1 MAQQPARPM
10 TQGPSSSAGSP
21 EAGGPE
27 TGGPAAA
34 SSATASSATAG
45 SATAS
50 SVAGMATTV
59 RTNAAAAKAAT
70 RDYRLDFFRGLAL
83 VFIFIDHIPDNIVS
97 FFTLRS
103 FAFCDA
109 AEVFIF
115 ISGYTAALA
124 YAPVFG
130 REGTAM
136 GVARIY
142 RRVWQLYVAHLCLFM
157 IFTAEVAYTLK
168 YLQNPLF
175 ADELQVGD
183 YLQNQGETFIRV
195 LLLQFQPSLLNILP
209 LYILLLLALPPLIL
223 LIRRHILLGL
233 IPSAALYL
241 AANLLGWNLPGF
253 PEGRWWFF
261 NPLSWQ
267 FLFTIGVT
275 LGFVRSLGGRW
286 LRSIPGLPVVAAII
300 VVAAGALQFAWILHE
315 PFNLIPYYLPLP
327 DPWLDKT
334 MLPPARLVSLLA
346 LAVVVGA
353 YVPRDA
359 RFMKST
365 AGWVIVLCGQNS
377 LEVFCLGILLSV
389 LANFVLSLAG
399 YGLFDQF
406 LVNLGG
412 LAIMF
417 AFGLLLAWFKAGGR
431 LPAAPRP
438 ENAS

>member
-1 MAQQPARPM
+1 MKTTTR
-10 TQGPSSSAGSP
+10 
-21 EAGGPE
+21 
-27 TGGPAAA
+27 
-34 SSATASSATAG
+34 TAVDKS
-45 SATAS
+45 
-50 SVAGMATTV
+50 
-59 RTNAAAAKAAT
+59 AT

-83 VFIFIDHIPDNIVS
+83 VFIFIDHVPDNIVS

-130 REGTAM
+130 REGIAM
-136 GVARIY
+136 GFARIY

-183 YLQNQGETFIRV
+183 YLDNQGETFIRV
-195 LLLQFQPSLLNILP
+195 MLLQFQPSLLNILP
-209 LYILLLLALPPLIL
+209 LYILLLLALPVLIMM
-223 LIRRHILLGL
+223 IRRHVLLGL

-241 AANLLGWNLPGF
+241 LANLFGWNLPGF
-253 PEGRWWFF
+253 PEGRLWFF

-267 FLFTIGVT
+267 FLFTIGVA
-275 LGFVRSLGGRW
+275 LGF
-286 LRSIPGLPVVAAII
+286 LRSRGAQDVGSKPWLPVVAAVV
-300 VVAAGALQFAWILHE
+300 VVAAGALQFAWTLHE

-327 DPWLDKT
+327 DSWLDKT
-334 MLPPARLVSLLA
+334 MLPPARLISLLA

-353 YVPRDA
+353 YIPRDA
-359 RFMKST
+359 RFMRSA
-365 AGWVIVLCGQNS
+365 AGWTVVLCGQNS

-412 LAIMF
+412 LAIMA

-431 LPAAPRP
+431 LPAAPRR
-438 ENAS
+438 EIAS

>member
-1 MAQQPARPM
+1 M
-10 TQGPSSSAGSP
+10 TQSPSGTAANP
-21 EAGGPE
+21 VL
-27 TGGPAAA
+27 AAA
-34 SSATASSATAG
+34 TPGTTRAAG
-45 SATAS
+45 DKS
-50 SVAGMATTV
+50 
-59 RTNAAAAKAAT
+59 AT

-130 REGTAM
+130 RESIAM
-136 GVARIY
+136 GFARIY

-168 YLQNPLF
+168 YLRNPLF

-183 YLQNQGETFIRV
+183 YLDNQGEAFIRV

-209 LYILLLLALPPLIL
+209 LYILQLLALPVLIL

-241 AANLLGWNLPGF
+241 AANLFGWNLPGF
-253 PEGRWWFF
+253 PEGRLWFF

-267 FLFTIGVT
+267 FLFTIGVA
-275 LGFVRSLGGRW
+275 LGFLRSQGHRWVRSV
-286 LRSIPGLPVVAAII
+286 PALPWVAIAVVVVA
-300 VVAAGALQFAWILHE
+300 GGLQALWTLHE

-327 DPWLDKT
+327 DLWLDKT
-334 MLPPARLVSLLA
+334 MLPPARLISLLA
-346 LAVVVGA
+346 LAVVIGA

-359 RFMKST
+359 RFMRSI
-365 AGWVIVLCGQNS
+365 AGWTVVLCGQNS

-412 LAIMF
+412 LAIMA

-431 LPAAPRP
+431 LPAAPRS
-438 ENAS
+438 EAAA

>member
-1 MAQQPARPM
+1 M
-10 TQGPSSSAGSP
+10 TQAPSAMK
-21 EAGGPE
+21 
-27 TGGPAAA
+27 TTTR
-34 SSATASSATAG
+34 TA
-45 SATAS
+45 
-50 SVAGMATTV
+50 VD
-59 RTNAAAAKAAT
+59 KPAT

-83 VFIFIDHIPDNIVS
+83 VFIFIDHVPDNIVS

-130 REGTAM
+130 REGIAM
-136 GVARIY
+136 GFARIY

-183 YLQNQGETFIRV
+183 YLDNQGETFIRV
-195 LLLQFQPSLLNILP
+195 MLLQFQPSLLNILP
-209 LYILLLLALPPLIL
+209 LYILLLLALPILIMM
-223 LIRRHILLGL
+223 IRRHVLLGL

-241 AANLLGWNLPGF
+241 LANLFGWNLPGF
-253 PEGRWWFF
+253 PEGRLWFF

-267 FLFTIGVT
+267 FLFTIGVA
-275 LGFVRSLGGRW
+275 LGF
-286 LRSIPGLPVVAAII
+286 LRSRGAQDVGSKPWLPVVAAVV
-300 VVAAGALQFAWILHE
+300 VVAAGALQFAWTLHE

-327 DPWLDKT
+327 DSWLDKT
-334 MLPPARLVSLLA
+334 MLPPARLISLLA

-353 YVPRDA
+353 YIPRDA
-359 RFMKST
+359 RFMRSV
-365 AGWVIVLCGQNS
+365 AGWTVVLCGQNS

-412 LAIMF
+412 LAIMA

-438 ENAS
+438 EIAS